1 LGKVDDNGVHDNGE
15 IWGQTMWDLR
25 TALGRNDALKIIT
38 GGMRLSPSSPSML
51 TMRDAI
57 LQSARVNNVNL
68 STVWSVFA
76 ARGMGFLATTPSANA
91 TTATEDF
98 SLPPALIHVS
108 TTVDDKAPR
117 GDGDGFPEPGETLAV
132 TTTVQ
137 NTTGSPIASVSGSM
151 TANNGAQ
158 VTGGTSNWPT
168 VAAGQNATN
177 DPPFTVKLPEAQAC
191 ESKPALTV
199 SVTGPNGPVAV
210 PVQTVSVGKPSF
222 TNSTDVPKA
231 IPDADNTGVNSTLTL
246 PGTGNVSDLDVRI
259 GSLTH
264 TYLGDLA
271 ISLTHAGTTVV
282 LLDGKGGDKDNFVDL
297 VLDDEAADPI
307 TGSLQSTAGDITG
320 RYRPMEPLSAFDG
333 HSRSGAW
340 VLNVRDTGP
349 EDVGTLNAWGVSP
362 ALQCDVFKLPTSV
375 TTAASA
381 LTTDGATLNGT
392 HNSRGIPTDYQFEY
406 GTSTSYGQKT
416 QVTAGGAGDAD
427 LPVTATVANL
437 APATQYHYR
446 LIALRNGVVHSRG
459 GDQVFTTAALP
470 VTAPPADTTP
480 PDVTVTKAPKKK
492 ITTKKAKAKVKVS
505 FGSEAGATF
514 TCRVDKGKATKCG
527 SPFSATVKSKPGKG
541 LKHTIQ
547 ITATDSAGNVSAP
560 KKVSFKVV
568 RKR

>member
-1 LGKVDDNGVHDNGE
+1 
-15 IWGQTMWDLR
+15 MWDLR

-57 LQSARVNNVNL
+57 LQSAQVNNVNL

-76 ARGMGFLATTPSANA
+76 ARGMGYSATTPSANA

-137 NTTGSPIASVSGSM
+137 NTTGSAIPSVTGSIA
-151 TANNGAQ
+151 ANNGAQ

-191 ESKPALTV
+191 ESKSALTV

-246 PGTGNVSDLDVRI
+246 PGTGDVSDLDVRI

-271 ISLTHAGTTVV
+271 ITLTHDGTTVV

-297 VLDDEAADPI
+297 VIDDEAADPI
-307 TGSLQSTAGDITG
+307 TGSLQSTASDITG

-340 VLNVRDTGP
+340 VLNVRDIGP

-375 TTAASA
+375 TTAATA
-381 LTTDGATLNGT
+381 LTTDA
-392 HNSRGIPTDYQFEY
+392 
-406 GTSTSYGQKT
+406 
-416 QVTAGGAGDAD
+416 AA
-427 LPVTATVANL
+427 VTATVANL

-480 PDVTVTKAPKKK
+480 PDVTLTKAPKKK
-492 ITTKKAKAKVKVS
+492 IFTKKAKVKVRVAFS
-505 FGSEAGATF
+505 SEAGATF
-514 TCRVDKGKATKCG
+514 TCRVDKGKFAKCG

-547 ITATDSAGNVSAP
+547 IIATDPAGNASAP
-560 KKVSFKVV
+560 KKVAFKVV
-568 RKR
+568 RKG